1 MSHLSCK
8 TIDSIV
14 IRIAGDS
21 GDGMQLTGQQLA
33 TVMALWGNDVHTLPD
48 FPAEIRAPAGTLGG
62 VSGFQLHAAHHTIFT
77 PGDKVDIL
85 VAMNPAALQK
95 NKKDL
100 LPGGLLLVNEDAFTE
115 KEWKKAGFEANPL
128 MDNTCAQWV
137 LTPIAMTTYTLRAL
151 RECNVSHS
159 EAKKC
164 KNMFAL
170 GLLTWLLD
178 KDLHENEQWL
188 AKKFQSKPEIAESTV
203 AALKAGYSFAEASEL
218 MTQRFHVGEA
228 SLPPGE
234 YRQVTGNDALGFA
247 CVAAATFAH
256 RNVLLAGYPITP
268 ASTLL
273 HAVARQQAF
282 GIKTFQ
288 AEDEMAAISAVI
300 GAAFGGHIAIT
311 CTSGPGFDLKSEAM
325 GLGVMAEL
333 PLVIIDVQ
341 RAGPSTGLPTKP
353 EQSDLLTALYGRHGE
368 APLVVLAPA
377 TPTDNYFCLLEAIAI
392 SQRYMTPVV
401 LLSDAYLAAGAEPW
415 CISEADKHPALDYL
429 KQPQRDQAR
438 AWHAPGEPG
447 YEHCLGGLEKDKK
460 TGHVSYDAEN
470 HAAMV
475 AYRQQ
480 KIASVADEYAPCD
493 VFGKPK
499 GKVLVLGW
507 GSTYGA
513 IRSAVKQLCDQ
524 GKPIAHLHLR
534 YLNPLPNDLQRV
546 IAGYDKLV
554 IPEMNQGQL
563 SKVIQQQYVQ
573 PVHSINKVQGQ
584 PFLVSELMAE
594 LEAYCES

>member
-1 MSHLSCK
+1 MSHSPDK
-8 TIDSIV
+8 TLDSVV

-62 VSGFQLHAAHHTIFT
+62 VSGFQLHAAQQAIFT

-100 LPGGLLLVNEDAFTE
+100 TQGGLLIVNEDAFIE
-115 KEWKKAGFEANPL
+115 KEWKKAAFDGNPL
-128 MDNTCAQWV
+128 TDGTCSEWV
-137 LTPIAMTTYTLRAL
+137 LMSIAMTTYTLRAL
-151 RECNVSHS
+151 KRDPLSHS
-159 EAKKC
+159 QAKKC

-178 KDLHENEQWL
+178 KDLQWNEQWL
-188 AKKFQSKPEIAESTV
+188 ARKFKTKPAVAISTMT
-203 AALKAGYSFAEASEL
+203 ALKAGYSFAEASEL
-218 MTQRFHVGEA
+218 ITQRFHIAEA
-228 SLPPGE
+228 TLPPGE
-234 YRQVTGNDALGFA
+234 YRQVTGNDALGLA

-256 RNVLLAGYPITP
+256 RPVFLAGYPITP

-273 HAVARQQAF
+273 HTVAKQQAF

-288 AEDEMAAISAVI
+288 AEDEMAAIAAAI
-300 GAAFGGHIAIT
+300 GAAFGGSIALT

-325 GLGVMAEL
+325 GLGVMTEL
-333 PLVIIDVQ
+333 PLVIINVQ
-341 RAGPSTGLPTKP
+341 RGGPSTGLPTKP
-353 EQSDLLTALYGRHGE
+353 EQSDLLAALYGRHGE
-368 APLVVLAPA
+368 APLVVLASA
-377 TPTDNYFCLLEAIAI
+377 TPSDNYTCLLEAMAL
-392 SQRYMTPVV
+392 SQQYMTPVV

-415 CISEADKHPALDYL
+415 CISKVSKDPFLEYL
-429 KQPQRDQAR
+429 KEPRTNQAR
-438 AWHAPGEPG
+438 PWYIPGDAGHE
-447 YEHCLGGLEKDKK
+447 YCLGGLEKDKN
-460 TGHVSYDAEN
+460 TGHVSYDAQN

-475 AYRQQ
+475 AYRQE
-480 KIASVADEYAPCD
+480 KIAKVAEGYAPCD
-493 VFGKPK
+493 VFGEKK

-513 IRSAVKQLCDQ
+513 IRSAIISMHHQ
-524 GKPIAHLHLR
+524 GKSIAHLHLR
-534 YLNPLPNDLQRV
+534 HLSPLPNDLKAILSNYETV
-546 IAGYDKLV
+546 V

-563 SKVIQQQYVQ
+563 SKLIQQHYLQ
-573 PVHSINKVQGQ
+573 PVIPINKVQGK
-584 PFLVSELMAE
+584 PFLVSELMAA
-594 LEAYCES
+594 LEKYCE